1 MSDDDSRRDSVDDA
15 LAAKR
20 VSVCVP
26 DLYWHCRARGAHMKG
41 LARCHDWNQ
50 LGRAA
55 NESDS
60 EQLRLATGES
70 NHRSRSKPKE
80 RVNDEGSM

>member
-55 NESDS
+55 NES
-60 EQLRLATGES
+60 EQRRLATGES
-70 NHRSRSKPKE
+70 NHRSRSKE